1 MHGPEPELHEMPK
14 KVLALTAKLK
24 DEFDTLESEKLQ
36 LEERAK
42 EQAER
47 AELEQ

>member
-1 MHGPEPELHEMPK
+1 MHGPEPDPNEMPR
-14 KVLALTAKLK
+14 KVLALTEKLK
-24 DEFDTLESEKLQ
+24 DELKTLESEKKR

-47 AELEQ
+47 AELE